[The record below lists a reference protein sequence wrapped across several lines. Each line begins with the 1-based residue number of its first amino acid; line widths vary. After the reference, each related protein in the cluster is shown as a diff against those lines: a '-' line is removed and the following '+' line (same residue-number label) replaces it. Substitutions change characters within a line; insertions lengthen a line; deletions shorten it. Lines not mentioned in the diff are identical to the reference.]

1 MAGKVYL
8 IGAGPGDPDLITIK
22 GLHCLE
28 ISNCVIYDYLINTD
42 LLKYAPQSAELI
54 HVGKK
59 GGETHISQ
67 EQINALLV
75 QKAQSG
81 MTVARLKGG
90 DPFIFGRGGEEAAAL
105 AEAGIRFEVV
115 PGITSGY
122 AAPAYAGIPVTHRDF
137 SPSVT
142 FITGHEDPSK
152 EDSFIDW
159 KKLPSNLGTLV
170 FFMGVKN
177 LPEIVENLLRH
188 GRDSNTPIAL
198 IQWGTHFRQEV
209 LTGTLDS
216 IVQQVQ
222 LTGFS
227 APAIIVVGEVV
238 RLREQ
243 LKWFESR
250 PLFGKRILI
259 TRPKEQAE
267 PLRAQLAEL
276 GAEVI
281 LFPTVEIREPASWQP
296 LNEAI
301 QNINRYQ
308 WLIFT
313 SVNGVENFFARFQKV
328 RKDIRDLG
336 GIKIAAIG
344 PATEKAIRRFVLG
357 VEIIPDEFKA
367 ENLVESL
374 KGKVMKGSRVLIP
387 RAKIAREVLPEELR
401 KQGAQVDVVEAYE
414 TVIPKTNRSR
424 LEQTLEERPLDM
436 VVFTSSS
443 TVSNLAEIVAPA
455 TLRQVLEKTAVA
467 AIGPITAQAV
477 EKFGL
482 KVSVQPGHYTVP
494 ALVEA
499 IAEHFTVE
507 GRKGQK

>member
-1 MAGKVYL
+1 MTGRVYL

-22 GLHCLE
+22 GVRCLE
-28 ISNCVIYDYLINTD
+28 TSSCVVYDYLVNTD

-59 GGETHISQ
+59 GGEAHISQ
-67 EQINALLV
+67 DQINALIV
-75 QKAQSG
+75 QKAQNG

-105 AEAGIRFEVV
+105 AEAGVRFEVV
-115 PGITSGY
+115 PGVTSGY

-152 EDSFIDW
+152 DDSFIDW
-159 KKLPSNLGTLV
+159 EALAHSRGTLV

-177 LPEIVENLLRH
+177 LPEIVEKLLQH
-188 GRDSNTPIAL
+188 GRTPNTPIAL
-198 IQWGTHFRQEV
+198 IQWGTHVRQEV
-209 LTGTLDS
+209 LTSTLDS
-216 IVQQVQ
+216 IVQQVR
-222 LTGFS
+222 LSGFS
-227 APAIIVVGEVV
+227 APAIIVVGDVV

-243 LKWFESR
+243 IKWFESR

-259 TRPKEQAE
+259 TRPKAQAE

-281 LFPTVEIREPASWQP
+281 LFPTVQVREPASWQP
-296 LNEAI
+296 LDEAI

-313 SVNGVENFFARFQKV
+313 SVNGVENFFARFQKI
-328 RKDIRDLG
+328 RKDIRKLG

-344 PATEKAIRRFVLG
+344 PATEKAVRRFVVD
-357 VEIIPDEFKA
+357 VEVIPDEFKA

-374 KGKVMKGSRVLIP
+374 
-387 RAKIAREVLPEELR
+387 
-401 KQGAQVDVVEAYE
+401 
-414 TVIPKTNRSR
+414 
-424 LEQTLEERPLDM
+424 
-436 VVFTSSS
+436 
-443 TVSNLAEIVAPA
+443 
-455 TLRQVLEKTAVA
+455 
-467 AIGPITAQAV
+467 
-477 EKFGL
+477 
-482 KVSVQPGHYTVP
+482 
-494 ALVEA
+494 
-499 IAEHFTVE
+499 
-507 GRKGQK
+507 

>member
-1 MAGKVYL
+1 MTGRVYL

-22 GLHCLE
+22 GLRCLE
-28 ISNCVIYDYLINTD
+28 ISNCVIYDYLVNTD

-59 GGETHISQ
+59 GGEAHISQ
-67 EQINALLV
+67 EQINHLIV
-75 QKAQSG
+75 EKAQRG

-90 DPFIFGRGGEEAAAL
+90 DPFVFGRGGEEAAAL

-159 KKLPSNLGTLV
+159 EALSRNAGTLV
-170 FFMGVKN
+170 FFMGIRN
-177 LPEIVENLLRH
+177 LPEIVENLLRY
-188 GRDSNTPIAL
+188 GKSPNTPMAL
-198 IQWGTHFRQEV
+198 IQWGTRLRQEV

-216 IVQQVQ
+216 VVQKVR

-238 RLREQ
+238 RLREK
-243 LKWFESR
+243 LKWFEAR

-267 PLRAQLAEL
+267 PLRALLSEL

-281 LFPTVEIREPASWQP
+281 VFPTVEIKDPDSWQP
-296 LNEAI
+296 LDEAI
-301 QNINRYQ
+301 QHIDRYQ

-313 SVNGVENFFARFQKV
+313 SVNGVENFFVRFQRV
-328 RKDIRDLG
+328 RKDIRELA
-336 GIKIAAIG
+336 GIRIAAIG
-344 PATEKAIRRFVLG
+344 PATEKAVCKFVLG
-357 VEIIPDEFKA
+357 VETIPDEFRA

-374 KGKVMKGSRVLIP
+374 KGRVMKGSRVLIP

-414 TVIPKTNRSR
+414 TVIPKANRQG

-443 TVSNLAEIVAPA
+443 TVSNLAEIVAPKA
-455 TLRQVLEKTAVA
+455 LIEVLEKTAVA
-467 AIGPITAQAV
+467 AIGPITAQTV
-477 EKFGL
+477 QKLGL
-482 KVSVQPGHYTVP
+482 KVSVQPDRYTVP

-499 IAEHFTVE
+499 IAEYF
-507 GRKGQK
+507 QK

>member
-1 MAGKVYL
+1 MTGKVYL
-8 IGAGPGDPDLITIK
+8 IGAGPGDPDLITMK

-28 ISNCVIYDYLINTD
+28 IADCVIYDYLVNTD
-42 LLKYAPQSAELI
+42 LLKHAPRSAEFI

-59 GGETHISQ
+59 AGEAHISQ
-67 EQINALLV
+67 EQINALIV
-75 QKAQSG
+75 EKAKSG

-105 AEAGIRFEVV
+105 AEAGILFEVV

-122 AAPAYAGIPVTHRDF
+122 AAPAYAGIPVTHRGF

-159 KKLPSNLGTLV
+159 EKLSTNIGTLV

-177 LPEIVENLLRH
+177 LPEIVENLVRH
-188 GRDSNTPIAL
+188 GSDPNTPIAL
-198 IQWGTHFRQEV
+198 IQWGTYLRQEV
-209 LTGTLDS
+209 LAGTLDS

-222 LTGFS
+222 LTGLS

-238 RLREQ
+238 RLRQE
-243 LKWFESR
+243 LKWFENR

-267 PLRAQLAEL
+267 QLRTQLAEL

-281 LFPTVEIREPASWQP
+281 LFPTVEIKEPVSWQP
-296 LNEAI
+296 LDEAI
-301 QNINRYQ
+301 RHIDRYQ

-313 SVNGVENFFARFQKV
+313 SVNGVESFFARFQIL
-328 RKDIRDLG
+328 RKDIRELE
-336 GIKIAAIG
+336 GIKVAAIG
-344 PATEKAIRRFVLG
+344 PATEKAIRMFLLS

-367 ENLVESL
+367 ESLVESL
-374 KGKVMKGSRVLIP
+374 KGKVMKGTRVLIP
-387 RAKIAREVLPEELR
+387 RAKIARDVLPDELR

-414 TVIPKTNRSR
+414 TVIPKANRAL
-424 LEQTLEERPLDM
+424 LEQALDERPLNM

-443 TVSNLAEIVAPA
+443 TVSNLAEMMAP
-455 TLRQVLEKTAVA
+455 TSLPQVLEGIAVA
-467 AIGPITAQAV
+467 AIGPITAQTA
-477 EKFGL
+477 EKLGL
-482 KVSVQPGHYTVP
+482 KVSVQPARYTVP

-499 IAEHFTVE
+499 IAKHFAVE